1 MKVEFS
7 NCNVDG
13 NKKHAEKIMRSMM
26 DELENN
32 TYVKENKMK
41 CKVRNWLKK
50 NGNNKEYPKKW
61 NKEEIEL
68 AEKMKAILLSF

>member
-1 MKVEFS
+1 
-7 NCNVDG
+7 
-13 NKKHAEKIMRSMM
+13 
-26 DELENN
+26 
-32 TYVKENKMK
+32 MK

-68 AEKMKAILLSF
+68 AEKMKVILLSF